1 MAEDA
6 AAILAGDSFQER
18 QFQSGDLSGADL
30 GGKDFTGC
38 TFKGVRLPQ
47 SRWREARLE
56 DCRFD
61 DCDLS
66 RMAPD
71 ALGARGV
78 VFAGCKL
85 MGVDWS
91 NVGTYPALS
100 FVRCDLRF
108 ASFVSLKLRKI
119 AFAGCI
125 LEEAQ
130 FVETELA
137 EASFADCRL
146 TGARFERCDL
156 RKASFAGA
164 TELILNPAGNQ
175 VKGARIPVDAALRL
189 AESFGLKVLT

>member
-1 MAEDA
+1 M
-6 AAILAGDSFQER
+6 
-18 QFQSGDLSGADL
+18 
-30 GGKDFTGC
+30 GGKDFTSC
-38 TFKGVRLPQ
+38 SFKGVRLPQ

-71 ALGARGV
+71 GLGARGV
-78 VFAGCKL
+78 LFAACKV

-91 NVGTYPALS
+91 NLGTYPSLS
-100 FVRCDLRF
+100 FERCDLRY
-108 ASFVSLKLRKI
+108 ASFVSMKLRKI
-119 AFAGCI
+119 AFAGCN
-125 LEEAQ
+125 LQEAQ

-146 TGARFERCDL
+146 TGTRFERCDL

-164 TELILNPAGNQ
+164 IDLTLNPAGNQ
-175 VKGARIPVDAALRL
+175 VRGARIPVDAAIRL
-189 AESFGLKVLT
+189 AESFGLLVVT

>member
-6 AAILAGDSFQER
+6 AAIQSGDSFQER
-18 QFQSGDLSGADL
+18 HFQGGDLTGADL

-38 TFKGVRLPQ
+38 TFKGVRLGQ
-47 SRWREARLE
+47 TRWREARLE

-61 DCDLS
+61 DCELS
-66 RMAPD
+66 RLAPD
-71 ALGARGV
+71 GLGARGV

-91 NVGTYPALS
+91 NLAPYPALS
-100 FVRCDLRF
+100 FERCDLRF
-108 ASFVSLKLRKI
+108 GSFVALKLRKI
-119 AFAGCI
+119 AFAGCN

-130 FVETELA
+130 FVETELI

-146 TGARFERCDL
+146 AGARFERCDL

-164 TELILNPAGNQ
+164 TELALNPSGNQ
-175 VKGARIPVDAALRL
+175 VRGAGVPLDAAIRL
-189 AESFGLKVLT
+189 AESFGLRVLT

>member
-1 MAEDA
+1 MKEDA
-6 AAILAGDSFQER
+6 AAILSDGSFQER
-18 QFQSGDLSGADL
+18 EFEGGDLTGADL
-30 GGKDFTGC
+30 GGKDFTSC
-38 TFKGVRLPQ
+38 TFKGLRLAQ

-56 DCRFD
+56 DCRFE

-66 RMAPD
+66 RIVPD
-71 ALGARGV
+71 GLGARGV

-91 NVGTYPALS
+91 NLGAYPALS
-100 FVRCDLRF
+100 FDRCDLRF

-119 AFAGCI
+119 AFAGCN

-146 TGARFERCDL
+146 PGARFERCDL

-164 TELILNPAGNQ
+164 LELALNPASNQ
-175 VKGARIPVDAALRL
+175 VRGARVPVDAAIRL